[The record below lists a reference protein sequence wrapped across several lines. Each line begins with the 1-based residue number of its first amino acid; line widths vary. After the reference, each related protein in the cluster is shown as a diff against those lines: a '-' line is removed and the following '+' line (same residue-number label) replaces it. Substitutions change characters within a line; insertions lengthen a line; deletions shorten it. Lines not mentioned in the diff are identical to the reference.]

1 MSLRDMF
8 EMLNRLNHTPSKSHG
23 GIDAKIFHA
32 EKVNV
37 VLRGEN

>member
-1 MSLRDMF
+1 MSLRAMF

-32 EKVNV
+32 EKVNI
-37 VLRGEN
+37 VLGGTE

>member
-1 MSLRDMF
+1 MSLRAMF

-32 EKVNV
+32 ERINV
-37 VLRGEN
+37 VLGGTE